1 MAQSL
6 EGTIQ
11 SLLQGVS
18 QQIPRER
25 QPGQLGAQLNMLS
38 DPVSGLRRR
47 PPAEL
52 VWESSIDNPGLDSL
66 FTEYVERGT
75 DGRHLLIN
83 TSNGN
88 WWLLSKNGKTIVNS
102 GNDPYFVTTVG
113 QTSIQTAS
121 IAGLTYILNTE
132 MAPSTTVDNT
142 GRIDPSTTGFFYI
155 KTVAFQKRWEIT
167 VSWTGGS
174 ASGYY
179 NAPDASNGSSSAE
192 WVSAPFVVNAL
203 INGDPNGSG
212 IGADIIAAGGS
223 ISSFEGYMYISGL
236 PNLVVSTSAGD
247 TYALASG
254 QSRVPQEQ
262 DLPAQLPPQ
271 ADGAMCQVG
280 TASSETAWYQFDYST
295 RTWSEVGAYGS
306 ITKITNMPRE
316 LAADD
321 NIIARDWEGRLA
333 GNDDNNQNPGFV
345 ENGYITGIAAFQGR
359 LVLLSG
365 SVVDMSASGLYQR
378 FYRSTVTSLLDT
390 DRISISSA
398 SAQDSVYRTAIQFN
412 RDLVL
417 FANSMQA
424 VVPGSAVL
432 TPTNASISITSTY
445 ECDSR
450 VTPVMAGQTVI
461 YPNKRNNSYAGILE
475 LIPSPYTSSQYATQD
490 ATVHLPRYIP
500 GRVLQMQNS
509 SVTNMAFVRMSGQR
523 KNLLVY
529 EFMWG
534 GQDGGKVQAAWHQ
547 WTFPYNI
554 LGVQALEDEVFL
566 YLQGPSPGNKL
577 LILSMDPR
585 EGYNLGSE
593 YTDAYS
599 DLQTQVTVSAGVFT
613 VPAVLRPVGWADT
626 YKEDLILT
634 YPANSPMG
642 PTEVGLKDIAG
653 TNQLSVVRGV
663 PDGQYILGR
672 RYNST
677 FTLTTP
683 VLRDQNDK
691 LVGSGHVR
699 LLRLDVAVRNSGH
712 FDVHVTDTPR
722 DVDWS
727 GELAGILMNSKE
739 LTLGQTLRM
748 DLATITVPCR
758 TNADTTEVTLYTKGS
773 QELNVLDI
781 SYILRY
787 NQRRRRI

>member
-47 PPAEL
+47 PPAEI
-52 VWESSIDNPGLDSL
+52 VWESSIDNPGVDEL

-83 TSNGN
+83 TNNGN

-102 GNDPYFVTTVG
+102 GNDPYFVATVG

-132 MAPSTTVDNT
+132 MAPSTAVDNT
-142 GRIDPSTTGFFYI
+142 GRIDPSTTGFFYV
-155 KTVAFQKRWEIT
+155 KSAAFQKRWNVT
-167 VSWTGGS
+167 VT
-174 ASGYY
+174 SG
-179 NAPDASNGSSSAE
+179 
-192 WVSAPFVVNAL
+192 
-203 INGDPNGSG
+203 
-212 IGADIIAAGGS
+212 GADYSGDYTAPAAGSTSGNAEEVS
-223 ISSFEGYMYISGL
+223 GAYVAQQLRDSLVANGL
-236 PNLVVSTSAGD
+236 PAGNVSVRGAYLFFYGLSNCVVSSDAGD
-247 TYALASG
+247 TYAGVSN
-254 QSRVPQEQ
+254 QSRVDQEQ
-262 DLPAQLPPQ
+262 DLPAQLP
-271 ADGAMCQVG
+271 AEANGAMCRVG

-398 SAQDSVYRTAIQFN
+398 SAQDSVYRTAVQFN

-509 SVTNMAFVRMSGQR
+509 SITNMAFVRMSGQR

-554 LGVQALEDEVFL
+554 VGAQALEDEVFL

-599 DLQTQVTVSAGVFT
+599 DLQTQVTVSGGVFT
-613 VPAVLRPVGWADT
+613 VPAVMRPVGWADT

-634 YPANSPMG
+634 YPASSPMG
-642 PTEVGLKDIAG
+642 PTEVGLRDIAG

-727 GELAGILMNSKE
+727 GELTGILMNSKE

-758 TNADTTEVTLYTKGS
+758 TNADTTEITLYTKGS

>member
-38 DPVSGLRRR
+38 DPVSGIRRR
-47 PPAEL
+47 PPAEI
-52 VWESSIDNPGLDSL
+52 VWDSIIDNPGLDSL
-66 FTEYVERGT
+66 YTEYIERGT

-88 WWLLSKNGKTIVNS
+88 WWLLSKNGKSIVNS
-102 GNDPYFVTTVG
+102 GNDPYFITTVG

-132 MAPSTTVDNT
+132 MAPNTTVDNT

-174 ASGYY
+174 VSGYY
-179 NAPDASNGSSSAE
+179 NGPDASHDESAE
-192 WVSAPFVVNAL
+192 WVSAPYVVRVL
-203 INGDPNGSG
+203 IDGDPNGQG
-212 IGADIIAAGGS
+212 IGAAIRAAGGS
-223 ISSFEGYMYISGL
+223 ISRFEGYMYISGL

-247 TYALASG
+247 TYAMASG
-254 QSRVPQEQ
+254 QSRVHQEQ
-262 DLPAQLPPQ
+262 DLPAQLP
-271 ADGAMCQVG
+271 AEAHGTMCQVG
-280 TASSETAWYQFDYST
+280 TASAETAWYQYNHNT

-321 NIIARDWEGRLA
+321 NIIVREWEGRLA
-333 GNDDNNQNPGFV
+333 GNDDNNQNPGFI

-398 SAQDSVYRTAIQFN
+398 SAQDSVYRTAVQFN

-475 LIPSPYTSSQYATQD
+475 LIPSPYTASQYTTQD

-523 KNLLVY
+523 KSLLVY

-554 LGVQALEDEVFL
+554 LSVQALEDEVFL

-577 LILSMDPR
+577 LILAMDPR

-599 DLQTQVTVSAGVFT
+599 DLQTQVTVSGGVLD

-642 PTEVGLKDIAG
+642 PTEVGLKNIVG

-672 RYNST
+672 RYNSA

-727 GELAGILMNSKE
+727 GELTGILMNSKE
-739 LTLGQTLRM
+739 LTLGKTLRM

>member
-38 DPVSGLRRR
+38 DPVSGIRRR
-47 PPAEL
+47 PPAEI
-52 VWESSIDNPGLDSL
+52 VWESSIDNLDLDSL
-66 FTEYVERGT
+66 YTEYVERGS

-83 TSNGN
+83 TRNGN
-88 WWLLSKNGKTIVNS
+88 WWLLSKDGKSIVNS

-132 MAPSTTVDNT
+132 MAPNATVDNT

-155 KTVAFQKRWEIT
+155 KTVAFQKRWEVT
-167 VSWTGGS
+167 VSWAGGS
-174 ASGYY
+174 VSGYY
-179 NAPDASNGSSSAE
+179 NAPDASHEESST
-192 WVSAPFVVNAL
+192 WVSAPHVVRAL
-203 INGDPNGSG
+203 IDGDPNGRS
-212 IGADIIAAGGS
+212 IGAAIRAAGGS
-223 ISSFEGYMYISGL
+223 ISHFEGYMYISGL

-247 TYALASG
+247 TYAMASG
-254 QSRVPQEQ
+254 QSRVHQEQ
-262 DLPAQLPPQ
+262 DLPAQLP
-271 ADGAMCQVG
+271 AEAHGTMCQVG
-280 TASSETAWYQFDYST
+280 TASAETAWYQFDYNT

-306 ITKITNMPRE
+306 ISKITNMPRE

-321 NIIARDWEGRLA
+321 NIITREWEGRLA
-333 GNDDNNQNPGFV
+333 GNDENNQDPGFI

-475 LIPSPYTSSQYATQD
+475 LIPSPYTASQYTTQD

-500 GRVLQMQNS
+500 RRVLQMQNS

-523 KNLLVY
+523 KSLLVY

-534 GQDGGKVQAAWHQ
+534 GQDGGKVQSAWHQ

-554 LGVQALEDEVFL
+554 LSVQALEDEVFL

-585 EGYNLGSE
+585 EGYNLGME
-593 YTDAYS
+593 YTNAYA
-599 DLQTQVTVSAGVFT
+599 DLQTQVTVSGGVLE

-672 RYNST
+672 RYNSA

-727 GELAGILMNSKE
+727 GELTGILMNSKE

-758 TNADTTEVTLYTKGS
+758 TNADTTEITLYTKGS

>member
-38 DPVSGLRRR
+38 DPVSGIRRR
-47 PPAEL
+47 PPAEI
-52 VWESSIDNPGLDSL
+52 VWESSIDNPDLDSL
-66 FTEYVERGT
+66 YTEYVERGS

-83 TSNGN
+83 TRNGN
-88 WWLLSKNGKTIVNS
+88 WWLLSKDGKSIVNS

-132 MAPSTTVDNT
+132 MAPNTTVDNT

-155 KTVAFQKRWEIT
+155 KTVAFQKRWEVT

-174 ASGYY
+174 VSGYY
-179 NAPDASNGSSSAE
+179 NAPDASHSESAE
-192 WVSAPFVVNAL
+192 WISAPYVVRAL
-203 INGDPNGSG
+203 IDGDPNGQG
-212 IGADIIAAGGS
+212 IGSAITAAGGS
-223 ISSFEGYMYISGL
+223 ISRFEGYMYISGL

-247 TYALASG
+247 TYAMASG
-254 QSRVPQEQ
+254 QSRVHQEQ
-262 DLPAQLPPQ
+262 DLPAQLPAQ
-271 ADGAMCQVG
+271 AHGTMCQVG
-280 TASSETAWYQFDYST
+280 TASAETAWYQFDYNS

-306 ITKITNMPRE
+306 ISKITNMPRE
-316 LAADD
+316 LASDD
-321 NIIARDWEGRLA
+321 NIIAREWEGRLA
-333 GNDDNNQNPGFV
+333 GNDENNQDPGFI

-424 VVPGSAVL
+424 VVPGSVVL
-432 TPTNASISITSTY
+432 TPTDASISITSTY

-475 LIPSPYTSSQYATQD
+475 LIPSPYTASQYTTQD

-523 KNLLVY
+523 KSLLVY

-534 GQDGGKVQAAWHQ
+534 GQDGGKVQSAWHQ

-554 LGVQALEDEVFL
+554 LSVQALEDEVFL

-577 LILSMDPR
+577 LILAMDPR

-593 YTDAYS
+593 YTDVYS
-599 DLQTQVTVSAGVFT
+599 DLQTQVTVSGGVLD

-672 RYNST
+672 RYNSA

-727 GELAGILMNSKE
+727 GELTGILMNSKE

-758 TNADTTEVTLYTKGS
+758 TNADTTEITLYTKGS

>member
-38 DPVSGLRRR
+38 DPVSGIRRR
-47 PPAEL
+47 PPAEI
-52 VWESSIDNPGLDSL
+52 VWDSSIDNPGLDSL
-66 FTEYVERGT
+66 YTEYVERGT

-88 WWLLSKNGKTIVNS
+88 WWLLSKDGKSIVNS

-132 MAPSTTVDNT
+132 MAPNTTVDNA

-155 KTVAFQKRWEIT
+155 KTVAFQKRWEVT

-174 ASGYY
+174 VSGYY
-179 NAPDASNGSSSAE
+179 NAPDAGHSESAE
-192 WVSAPFVVNAL
+192 WISAPYVVKAL
-203 INGDPNGSG
+203 VDGDPNGQG
-212 IGADIIAAGGS
+212 IGSAIIAAGGS
-223 ISSFEGYMYISGL
+223 VSRFGGYMYISGL

-247 TYALASG
+247 TYAMASG
-254 QSRVPQEQ
+254 QSRVHQEQ
-262 DLPAQLPPQ
+262 DLPAQLPAQ
-271 ADGAMCQVG
+271 AHGTMCQVG
-280 TASSETAWYQFDYST
+280 TASAETAWYQFDYNS

-306 ITKITNMPRE
+306 ISKITNMPRE
-316 LAADD
+316 LASDD
-321 NIIARDWEGRLA
+321 NIIAREWEGRLA
-333 GNDDNNQNPGFV
+333 GNDENNQDPGFI

-424 VVPGSAVL
+424 VVPGSVVL
-432 TPTNASISITSTY
+432 TPTNASINITSTY

-490 ATVHLPRYIP
+490 ATVHLPRYIH
-500 GRVLQMQNS
+500 GRVLQMQSS
-509 SVTNMAFVRMSGQR
+509 SVANMAFMRMSGQR
-523 KNLLVY
+523 KHLLVY
-529 EFMWG
+529 EYMWG

-554 LGVQALEDEVFL
+554 LSVQALEDEVFL

-585 EGYNLGSE
+585 EGYNLGME
-593 YTDAYS
+593 YTNAYS
-599 DLQTQVTVSAGVFT
+599 DLQTQVTVSGGVLD

-672 RYNST
+672 RYNSA

-727 GELAGILMNSKE
+727 GELTGILMNSKE

-758 TNADTTEVTLYTKGS
+758 TNADTTKITLYTKGS

>member
-38 DPVSGLRRR
+38 DPVSGIRRR
-47 PPAEL
+47 PPAEI
-52 VWESSIDNPGLDSL
+52 VWESSIDNPDLDSL
-66 FTEYVERGT
+66 YTEYVERGS

-88 WWLLSKNGKTIVNS
+88 WWLLSKDGKSIVNS

-132 MAPSTTVDNT
+132 MAPNATVDNT

-155 KTVAFQKRWEIT
+155 KTVAFQKRWEVT

-174 ASGYY
+174 VSGYY
-179 NAPDASNGSSSAE
+179 NAPDASHSESAE
-192 WVSAPFVVNAL
+192 WVSASYVVRAL
-203 INGDPNGSG
+203 IDGDPNGRG
-212 IGADIIAAGGS
+212 IGSAITEAGGS
-223 ISSFEGYMYISGL
+223 ISRFEGYMYISGL

-247 TYALASG
+247 TYAVASG
-254 QSRVPQEQ
+254 QSRVHQEQ
-262 DLPAQLPPQ
+262 DLPAQLPAQ
-271 ADGAMCQVG
+271 AHGTMCQVG
-280 TASSETAWYQFDYST
+280 TASAETAWYQFDYNS

-306 ITKITNMPRE
+306 ISKITNMPRE

-321 NIIARDWEGRLA
+321 NIIAREWEGRLA
-333 GNDDNNQNPGFV
+333 GNDENNQDPGFI

-424 VVPGSAVL
+424 VVPGSVVL

-450 VTPVMAGQTVI
+450 VMPVMAGQTVI

-475 LIPSPYTSSQYATQD
+475 LIPSPYTASQYTTQD

-523 KNLLVY
+523 KSLLVY

-554 LGVQALEDEVFL
+554 LSVQALEDEVFL

-585 EGYNLGSE
+585 EGYNLGME
-593 YTDAYS
+593 YTNAYS
-599 DLQTQVTVSAGVFT
+599 DLQTQVTVSGGVLD

-672 RYNST
+672 RYNSA

-727 GELAGILMNSKE
+727 GELTGILMNSKE

-758 TNADTTEVTLYTKGS
+758 TNADTTEITLYTKGS

>member
-1 MAQSL
+1 
-6 EGTIQ
+6 
-11 SLLQGVS
+11 
-18 QQIPRER
+18 
-25 QPGQLGAQLNMLS
+25 MLS

-47 PPAEL
+47 PPAEI
-52 VWESSIDNPGLDSL
+52 VWESSINNTGLDSL
-66 FTEYVERGT
+66 YTEYVERGT

-83 TSNGN
+83 TGNGN
-88 WWLLSKNGKTIVNS
+88 WWLLSKDGKSIVNS

-132 MAPSTTVDNT
+132 MAPNTIVDNS

-174 ASGYY
+174 VTGAY
-179 NAPDASNGSSSAE
+179 NAPDASVDEAAK
-192 WVSAPFVVNAL
+192 WVSASYVVRAL
-203 INGDPNGSG
+203 IDGDPNGPG
-212 IGADIIAAGGS
+212 IGSAITAAGGS
-223 ISSFEGYMYISGL
+223 ISRFEGCMYISGL
-236 PNLVVSTSAGD
+236 PNLVISTSAGD
-247 TYALASG
+247 TYAMASG
-254 QSRVPQEQ
+254 QSRVHQEQ
-262 DLPAQLPPQ
+262 DLPAQLP
-271 ADGAMCQVG
+271 AEAHGTMCQVG
-280 TASSETAWYQFDYST
+280 TASAETAWYRYDHNT

-321 NIIARDWEGRLA
+321 NIIAREWEGRLA
-333 GNDDNNQNPGFV
+333 GNEDNNQDPGFI

-432 TPTNASISITSTY
+432 TPANASISITSTY

-461 YPNKRNNSYAGILE
+461 YPNKRNNNYAGILE

-500 GRVLQMQNS
+500 GRVLQMQSS

-534 GQDGGKVQAAWHQ
+534 GPDGSKVQAAWHQ

-554 LGVQALEDEVFL
+554 LSVQALEDEVFL
-566 YLQGPSPGNKL
+566 YLQGPNPGNKL

-593 YTDAYS
+593 YKNAYA
-599 DLQTQVTVSAGVFT
+599 DLPTTVTVSGGVLE

-642 PTEVGLKDIAG
+642 PTEVGLQAIAG
-653 TNQLSVVRGV
+653 TNRLSVVRGV
-663 PDGQYILGR
+663 PDGKYTMGR

-683 VLRDQNDK
+683 VLRDQNNK

-727 GELAGILMNSKE
+727 GELTGILMNSKE
-739 LTLGQTLRM
+739 LTLGKTLRM

>member
-47 PPAEL
+47 PPAEI

-83 TSNGN
+83 TGNGN

-142 GRIDPSTTGFFYI
+142 GRIDPSTTGFFYV
-155 KTVAFQKRWEIT
+155 KSAAFQKRWNVT
-167 VSWTGGS
+167 VTSGGTDY
-174 ASGYY
+174 SGDYAAPAAGSTSG
-179 NAPDASNGSSSAE
+179 NAEEVSGAYVAQQLRDSLVSNGLPAGN
-192 WVSAPFVVNAL
+192 VSVR
-203 INGDPNGSG
+203 
-212 IGADIIAAGGS
+212 GAYL
-223 ISSFEGYMYISGL
+223 FFYGL
-236 PNLVVSTSAGD
+236 SNCVVSSDAGD
-247 TYALASG
+247 TYAGVSN
-254 QSRVPQEQ
+254 QSRVDQEQ

-271 ADGAMCQVG
+271 ADGAMCRVG
-280 TASSETAWYQFDYST
+280 TASSETAWYQFNYSS

-450 VTPVMAGQTVI
+450 VMPVMAGQTVI

-599 DLQTQVTVSAGVFT
+599 DLQTQVTVSAGMFT
-613 VPAVLRPVGWADT
+613 VPAVLRPMGWADT

-634 YPANSPMG
+634 YLANSPMG
-642 PTEVGLKDIAG
+642 PTEVGLRDIAG

-663 PDGQYILGR
+663 PDGQYVLGR

-727 GELAGILMNSKE
+727 GELTGILINSKE

-748 DLATITVPCR
+748 DLSTITVPCR

>member
-47 PPAEL
+47 PPAEI

-102 GNDPYFVTTVG
+102 GNDPYFVATVG

-132 MAPSTTVDNT
+132 MGPSTTVDNT
-142 GRIDPSTTGFFYI
+142 GRVDPSTTGFFYV
-155 KTVAFQKRWEIT
+155 KSAAFQKRWNVT
-167 VSWTGGS
+167 VTSGGIDY
-174 ASGYY
+174 AGDYT
-179 NAPDASNGSSSAE
+179 AP
-192 WVSAPFVVNAL
+192 
-203 INGDPNGSG
+203 
-212 IGADIIAAGGS
+212 AAGSTSGNAEEVS
-223 ISSFEGYMYISGL
+223 GAYVAQQLRDSLVANGL
-236 PNLVVSTSAGD
+236 PAGNVSVRGAYLFFYGLSNCVVSSDAGD
-247 TYALASG
+247 TYAGVSN
-254 QSRVPQEQ
+254 QSRVDQEQ
-262 DLPAQLPPQ
+262 DLPAQLP
-271 ADGAMCQVG
+271 AEANGAMCRVG

-534 GQDGGKVQAAWHQ
+534 GRDGGKVQAAWHQ

-585 EGYNLGSE
+585 EGYNLGME
-593 YTDAYS
+593 YTGAYS
-599 DLQTQVTVSAGVFT
+599 DLQKQVTISDGVFT
-613 VPAVLRPVGWADT
+613 VPEILRPVDWTNT

-634 YPANSPMG
+634 YPASSPMG
-642 PTEVGLKDIAG
+642 PTEVGLKDIVWPD
-653 TNQLSVVRGV
+653 QISVVRGV

-699 LLRLDVAVRNSGH
+699 LLRLNVAVRNSGH

-727 GELAGILMNSKE
+727 GELTGILMNSKE

>member
-1 MAQSL
+1 
-6 EGTIQ
+6 
-11 SLLQGVS
+11 
-18 QQIPRER
+18 
-25 QPGQLGAQLNMLS
+25 
-38 DPVSGLRRR
+38 
-47 PPAEL
+47 
-52 VWESSIDNPGLDSL
+52 
-66 FTEYVERGT
+66 
-75 DGRHLLIN
+75 
-83 TSNGN
+83 
-88 WWLLSKNGKTIVNS
+88 
-102 GNDPYFVTTVG
+102 
-113 QTSIQTAS
+113 
-121 IAGLTYILNTE
+121 
-132 MAPSTTVDNT
+132 
-142 GRIDPSTTGFFYI
+142 
-155 KTVAFQKRWEIT
+155 
-167 VSWTGGS
+167 
-174 ASGYY
+174 
-179 NAPDASNGSSSAE
+179 
-192 WVSAPFVVNAL
+192 
-203 INGDPNGSG
+203 
-212 IGADIIAAGGS
+212 
-223 ISSFEGYMYISGL
+223 
-236 PNLVVSTSAGD
+236 
-247 TYALASG
+247 
-254 QSRVPQEQ
+254 
-262 DLPAQLPPQ
+262 
-271 ADGAMCQVG
+271 
-280 TASSETAWYQFDYST
+280 
-295 RTWSEVGAYGS
+295 
-306 ITKITNMPRE
+306 
-316 LAADD
+316 
-321 NIIARDWEGRLA
+321 
-333 GNDDNNQNPGFV
+333 
-345 ENGYITGIAAFQGR
+345 
-359 LVLLSG
+359 
-365 SVVDMSASGLYQR
+365 MSASGLYQR

-398 SAQDSVYRTAIQFN
+398 SAQDSVYRTAVQFN

-534 GQDGGKVQAAWHQ
+534 GQDGSKVQAAWHQ

-566 YLQGPSPGNKL
+566 YLQGPSLGNKL

-585 EGYNLGSE
+585 DGYNLGSE

-599 DLQTQVTVSAGVFT
+599 DLQTQVTVSGGVFT
-613 VPAVLRPVGWADT
+613 VPEVTRPAGWADT

-642 PTEVGLKDIAG
+642 PTEVGLKGIAG
-653 TNQLSVVRGV
+653 TNQLRVVRGV
-663 PDGQYILGR
+663 PDGEYILGR

-683 VLRDQNDK
+683 VLRDQNGK
-691 LVGSGHVR
+691 LIGSGHVR
-699 LLRLDVAVRNSGH
+699 LLRLDVAARNSGH

-722 DVDWS
+722 DVNWS
-727 GELAGILMNSKE
+727 GELTGILMNSKE

-781 SYILRY
+781 SYILHY
-787 NQRRRRI
+787 SQRRRRI

>member
-1 MAQSL
+1 
-6 EGTIQ
+6 
-11 SLLQGVS
+11 
-18 QQIPRER
+18 
-25 QPGQLGAQLNMLS
+25 MLS
-38 DPVSGLRRR
+38 DPVSGIRRR
-47 PPAEL
+47 PPAEI
-52 VWESSIDNPGLDSL
+52 VWASSIDNPDLDSL
-66 FTEYVERGT
+66 YTEYVERGT

-88 WWLLSKNGKTIVNS
+88 WWLLSKDGKSIVNS

-132 MAPSTTVDNT
+132 MAPNTTVDNA

-155 KTVAFQKRWEIT
+155 KTVAFQKRWEVT

-174 ASGYY
+174 VSGYY
-179 NAPDASNGSSSAE
+179 NAPDASHSESAE
-192 WVSAPFVVNAL
+192 WVSAPYVVRAL
-203 INGDPNGSG
+203 IDGDPNGQG
-212 IGADIIAAGGS
+212 IGSAITAAGGS
-223 ISSFEGYMYISGL
+223 ISRFEGCMYISGL

-247 TYALASG
+247 TYAMASG
-254 QSRVPQEQ
+254 QSRVHQEQ
-262 DLPAQLPPQ
+262 DLPAQLP
-271 ADGAMCQVG
+271 AEAHGTMCQVG
-280 TASSETAWYQFDYST
+280 TASAETAWYRYSHDT

-321 NIIARDWEGRLA
+321 NIIAREWEGRLA
-333 GNDDNNQNPGFV
+333 GNDDNNQDPGFI

-398 SAQDSVYRTAIQFN
+398 SAQDSVYRTAVQFN

-450 VTPVMAGQTVI
+450 VTPIMAGQTVI
-461 YPNKRNNSYAGILE
+461 YPNKRNDSYAGILE

-500 GRVLQMQNS
+500 GRVLQMQSS

-523 KNLLVY
+523 KHLLVY
-529 EFMWG
+529 EYMWG

-554 LGVQALEDEVFL
+554 LSVQALEDEVFL

-585 EGYNLGSE
+585 EGYNLGME
-593 YTDAYS
+593 YTNAYS
-599 DLQTQVTVSAGVFT
+599 DLQTQVTVSGGVLE

-642 PTEVGLKDIAG
+642 PTEVGLQGIAG
-653 TNQLSVVRGV
+653 TDRLSVVRGV
-663 PDGQYILGR
+663 PDGQYTMGR

-727 GELAGILMNSKE
+727 GELTGILMNSKE
-739 LTLGQTLRM
+739 LTLGKTLRM

-758 TNADTTEVTLYTKGS
+758 TNADTTEITLYTKGS

>member
-47 PPAEL
+47 PPAEI

-102 GNDPYFVTTVG
+102 GNDPYFVATVG

-132 MAPSTTVDNT
+132 MAPNTTVDNT
-142 GRIDPSTTGFFYI
+142 GRIDPSTTGFFYV
-155 KTVAFQKRWEIT
+155 KSAAFQKRWNVT
-167 VSWTGGS
+167 VTSGGTDY
-174 ASGYY
+174 SGDYT
-179 NAPDASNGSSSAE
+179 AP
-192 WVSAPFVVNAL
+192 
-203 INGDPNGSG
+203 
-212 IGADIIAAGGS
+212 AAGSTSGNAEEVS
-223 ISSFEGYMYISGL
+223 GAYVAQQLRDSLVANGL
-236 PNLVVSTSAGD
+236 PAGNVSVRGAYLFFYGLSNCVVSSDAGD
-247 TYALASG
+247 TYAGVSN
-254 QSRVPQEQ
+254 QSRVDQEQ
-262 DLPAQLPPQ
+262 DLPAQLPSQ
-271 ADGAMCQVG
+271 ANGAMCRVG

-461 YPNKRNNSYAGILE
+461 YPNKRNNSYAGVLE

-509 SVTNMAFVRMSGQR
+509 SVANMAFVRMSGQR

-554 LGVQALEDEVFL
+554 VGVQALEDEVFL

-642 PTEVGLKDIAG
+642 PTEVGLKDIVG

-722 DVDWS
+722 DVDWG
-727 GELAGILMNSKE
+727 GELTGILMNSKE

>member
-38 DPVSGLRRR
+38 DPVSGIRRR
-47 PPAEL
+47 PPAEI
-52 VWESSIDNPGLDSL
+52 VWESSIDNPDLDSL
-66 FTEYVERGT
+66 YTEYVERGS

-83 TSNGN
+83 TRNGN
-88 WWLLSKNGKTIVNS
+88 WWLLSKDGKYIVNS
-102 GNDPYFVTTVG
+102 GNDPYFVTTAG

-132 MAPSTTVDNT
+132 MAPNTTVDNA

-155 KTVAFQKRWEIT
+155 KTVAFQKRWEVT

-174 ASGYY
+174 VSGYY
-179 NAPDASNGSSSAE
+179 NAPDASHAESSR
-192 WVSAPFVVNAL
+192 WVSAPFVVGAL
-203 INGDPNGSG
+203 IYGNNDAQG
-212 IGADIIAAGGS
+212 IGSAITAAGGS
-223 ISSFEGYMYISGL
+223 ISHFEGYMYISGL

-247 TYALASG
+247 TYAMASG
-254 QSRVPQEQ
+254 QSRVHQEQ
-262 DLPAQLPPQ
+262 DLPVQLPAQ
-271 ADGAMCQVG
+271 AHGTMCQVG
-280 TASSETAWYQFDYST
+280 TASAETAWYQYSHAT

-306 ITKITNMPRE
+306 ISKITNMPRE
-316 LAADD
+316 LASDD
-321 NIIARDWEGRLA
+321 NIIAREWEGRLA
-333 GNDDNNQNPGFV
+333 GNDENNQDPGFI

-475 LIPSPYTSSQYATQD
+475 LIPSPYTASQYATQD

-523 KNLLVY
+523 KGLLVY

-534 GQDGGKVQAAWHQ
+534 GQDGGKVQSAWHQ

-554 LGVQALEDEVFL
+554 LSVQALEDEVFL

-577 LILSMDPR
+577 LILAMDPR

-599 DLQTQVTVSAGVFT
+599 DLQTQVTVSGGVLT

-634 YPANSPMG
+634 YPANNPMG
-642 PTEVGLKDIAG
+642 PTEVGLQDIAG
-653 TNQLSVVRGV
+653 TNQLRVVRGV

-672 RYNST
+672 RYNSA

-727 GELAGILMNSKE
+727 GELTGILMNSKE
-739 LTLGQTLRM
+739 LTLGKTLRM

-787 NQRRRRI
+787 NRRRRRI

>member
-1 MAQSL
+1 
-6 EGTIQ
+6 
-11 SLLQGVS
+11 
-18 QQIPRER
+18 
-25 QPGQLGAQLNMLS
+25 MLS

-47 PPAEL
+47 PPAEIA
-52 VWESSIDNPGLDSL
+52 WESTIDNPGVDAL

-83 TSNGN
+83 TGNGN
-88 WWLLSKNGKTIVNS
+88 WWLLAKSGNSVVSS
-102 GNDPYFVTTVG
+102 GNDPYFITTVG

-132 MAPSTTVDNT
+132 MRPVTSVDNT
-142 GRIDPSTTGFFYI
+142 GRVNPSTTGFFYV
-155 KTVAFQKRWEIT
+155 KAAAFQKRWDVT
-167 VSWTGGS
+167 VTSGGTS
-174 ASGYY
+174 YSGDYT
-179 NAPDASNGSSSAE
+179 AP
-192 WVSAPFVVNAL
+192 
-203 INGDPNGSG
+203 
-212 IGADIIAAGGS
+212 AAGSTRGNAEEVS
-223 ISSFEGYMYISGL
+223 GAYVAQRLRDSLVTNGL
-236 PNLVVSTSAGD
+236 PAGSVSVRGAYMFFYGLSNCVVSSDAGD
-247 TYALASG
+247 TYAGISN
-254 QSRVPQEQ
+254 QSRVDQEQ
-262 DLPAQLPPQ
+262 DLPAQLPAE
-271 ADGAMCQVG
+271 ADGAMCRVG
-280 TASSETAWYQFDYST
+280 TASSETAWYRFDYGS
-295 RTWSEVGAYGS
+295 RTWSEVGAYDS

-321 NIIARDWEGRLA
+321 QIIARDWEGRLA
-333 GNDDNNQNPGFV
+333 GNDDNNENPGFV

-424 VVPGSAVL
+424 VVPGAAVL

-475 LIPSPYTSSQYATQD
+475 LIPSPYASSQYTTQD
-490 ATVHLPRYIP
+490 ATMHLPRYIP

-509 SVTNMAFVRMSGQR
+509 SVTNMAFIRMSNDRQS
-523 KNLLVY
+523 LLVY

-534 GQDGGKVQAAWHQ
+534 GQDGGKMQAAWHS
-547 WTFPYNI
+547 WKFPYVV
-554 LGVQALEDEVFL
+554 LSVQALEDEVFL

-577 LILSMDPR
+577 LVLSMDPR
-585 EGYNLGSE
+585 EGYNLGAE
-593 YTDAYS
+593 YTVAYT
-599 DLQTQVTVSAGVFT
+599 DLQKQVTVTDGVFT
-613 VPAVLRPVGWADT
+613 VPAVLRPTGWENSF
-626 YKEDLILT
+626 KEDLALA
-634 YPANSPMG
+634 YPTSSSMA
-642 PTEVGLKDIAG
+642 PTEVGLLEIAG
-653 TNQLSVVRGV
+653 TNQIRTVRGV
-663 PDGQYILGR
+663 PDGVYMLGR
-672 RYNST
+672 RYNSS

-727 GELAGILMNSKE
+727 GELSGILMNSKE
-739 LTLGQTLRM
+739 LTLGSVLRV
-748 DLATITVPCR
+748 DLATITIPCR
-758 TNADTTEVTLYTKGS
+758 TNADTTEVTLFTDKT

>member
-38 DPVSGLRRR
+38 DPVSGIRRR
-47 PPAEL
+47 PPAEI
-52 VWESSIDNPGLDSL
+52 VWESNIDNPNLDSL
-66 FTEYVERGT
+66 YTEYVERGT

-88 WWLLSKNGKTIVNS
+88 WWLLSKNGKSIVNS
-102 GNDPYFVTTVG
+102 GNDPYFVTTAG

-132 MAPSTTVDNT
+132 MAPNTTVDNA

-174 ASGYY
+174 VSGYC
-179 NAPDASNGSSSAE
+179 NAADASHEESAE
-192 WVSAPFVVNAL
+192 WISAPNVVKAL
-203 INGDPNGSG
+203 VNGGVNSSG
-212 IGADIIAAGGS
+212 IGAAIRAAGGN
-223 ISSFEGYMYISGL
+223 ISYFEGYIYISGL

-247 TYALASG
+247 TYAMASG
-254 QSRVPQEQ
+254 QSRVHQEQ
-262 DLPAQLPPQ
+262 DLPAQLP
-271 ADGAMCQVG
+271 AEAHGAMCQVG
-280 TASSETAWYQFDYST
+280 TASAETAWYQYNYNT

-321 NIIARDWEGRLA
+321 NIIAREWEGRLA
-333 GNDDNNQNPGFV
+333 GNDDNNQNPGFI

-424 VVPGSAVL
+424 VVPGSVVL

-475 LIPSPYTSSQYATQD
+475 LIPSPYTASQYTTQD

-509 SVTNMAFVRMSGQR
+509 SVTNMAFMRMSGQR
-523 KNLLVY
+523 KSLLVY

-554 LGVQALEDEVFL
+554 LSVQALEDEVFL

-577 LILSMDPR
+577 LILAMDPR

-599 DLQTQVTVSAGVFT
+599 DLQTQVTVSGGVLN

-642 PTEVGLKDIAG
+642 PTEVGLKNIAG

-672 RYNST
+672 RYNSA

-727 GELAGILMNSKE
+727 GELTGILMNSKE

-758 TNADTTEVTLYTKGS
+758 TNADTTEITLYTKGS